1 MLRHRVI
8 PVLTIDDRRLV
19 KTIRFTS
26 PRYLGDPLNAVRL
39 FNEKEVD
46 EIVVLDI
53 GATRKSRGPDFEFI
67 GDLASEC
74 FMPMAYGGGI
84 TTMEQ
89 VVRAIGLGV
98 EKVVLNTSAV
108 ERPELIAEAARVYG
122 AQAVIGA
129 IDVKRT
135 WLGRRVAMVRSGSK
149 STGRDPVELAK
160 ALEQQGA
167 GELLVTSIE
176 HDGMMQGYDLGLI
189 RDIASAVSVPVIAC
203 GGASGVD
210 DLRLAVRDAGASAA
224 SAGSLFVYQ
233 GKHRAVLVN
242 FPSQDVRDR
251 LFETA

>member
-19 KTIRFTS
+19 KTIRFKE

-46 EIVVLDI
+46 EIVILDI
-53 GATRKSRGPDFEFI
+53 GATRKGRAPDLEFI

-74 FMPMAYGGGI
+74 FMPMAYGGGVSS
-84 TTMEQ
+84 MEQ
-89 VVRAIGLGV
+89 VRRIIELGV
-98 EKVVLNTSAV
+98 EKVVLNTAAV
-108 ERPELIAEAARVYG
+108 ERPALIGEVAEVYG

-129 IDVKRT
+129 LDVRRT
-135 WLGRRVAMVRSGSK
+135 WLRKRMATIRSGTK
-149 STGRDPVELAK
+149 DTGRDPVELAR
-160 ALEQQGA
+160 ALERAGA

-176 HDGMMQGYDLGLI
+176 NDGMMQGYDLTLI
-189 RDIASAVSVPVIAC
+189 RDIAAAVSVPVIAC

-210 DLRLAVRDAGASAA
+210 DLRQAVREGGASAA

-242 FPSQDVRDR
+242 FPSQDVRDQ
-251 LFETA
+251 LFA